1 MSDSNK
7 EKELTHDLINKLV
20 SAQGFLKVLEK
31 SNLDEGQ
38 KKLTLK
44 TEKSL
49 LEALVILKDYRK
61 ELK

>member
-49 LEALVILKDYRK
+49 LEALVLLKDYRK

>member
-1 MSDSNK
+1 MSEFDK

-20 SAQGFLKVLEK
+20 SAQGFLKVLGKSELNEK
-31 SNLDEGQ
+31 Q

-61 ELK
+61 DLK

>member
-1 MSDSNK
+1 MSDINK

-20 SAQGFLKVLEK
+20 SAQGFLKVLNK
-31 SNLDEGQ
+31 SSLDEDQ

-61 ELK
+61 GLK